1 MLALPRQ
8 ETILLSDGTG
18 GRGRSAERRLSLG
31 GARRL
36 ESVAELAEPSL
47 LPSVAVLVL
56 DSWTVP
62 SGRLLAAL
70 GRLSVEHPGIQKV
83 ALLSADPPLP
93 VATYLTSC
101 GVHILLDRSDD
112 ESGADGLLTAVIAS
126 LKERARWSTS

>member
-8 ETILLSDGTG
+8 ETILLSEGTG
-18 GRGRSAERRLSLG
+18 GRERSATRGVSLG
-31 GARRL
+31 GARRV

-56 DSWTVP
+56 DSRPVP

-70 GRLSVEHPGIQKV
+70 GRLSVEYPGIQKV
-83 ALLSADPPLP
+83 ALLSADPPLA

-112 ESGADGLLTAVIAS
+112 EGDADGLLASVIAS